1 MRTGSA
7 RHTLARFDPSVSTP
21 AFTHGMTVSTQAT
34 QRVWADVFDS
44 KELTNCDRFAGIVVM
59 RGAGHTARL
68 GPQATL
74 CLAGPRGPEDLRG
87 PRGGESGTVTHPTQC
102 MIWFD
107 TGHETRLGGAR
118 PVGPAPRSDSN

>member
-1 MRTGSA
+1 MRTGSG
-7 RHTLARFDPSVSTP
+7 RHTLARFGPSVSTP
-21 AFTHGMTVSTQAT
+21 AFTHGTAVSTQAT

-74 CLAGPRGPEDLRG
+74 CLAGPRGPEDLRRAG
-87 PRGGESGTVTHPTQC
+87 CESGTVTHPTQC

-107 TGHETRLGGAR
+107 TGHTARLGGAR
-118 PVGPAPRSDSN
+118 PTCAAVRL